1 MKTKLLATA
10 VAAGLLVS
18 GGTVAAE
25 EANGW
30 KYTGQGV
37 VYYQTVDG
45 WGNGSLFDQGPSS
58 DTEGWAKAAAG
69 IQLGAVNKD
78 IGKGFGAGVELSGI
92 SSLGLEHEVVSGL
105 VQNAG
110 GLNNGAI
117 TQAYLTYATG
127 KTSMKVGRQ
136 QLPKSLSPFAF
147 TEGWNVFKNSF
158 EALLVVNSDIKDTTL
173 VYANVWK
180 ANNSVGDLNA
190 FSDLHGAK
198 GGANMIT
205 AQNKSIKG
213 VTLTGSYYW
222 ITDISVYGEYNG
234 DAEAIWLDAGFK
246 VSEVTVGLQG
256 GYIAA
261 DPVVAGLGKVDEQVD
276 AFGLKVSG
284 KINKVGWSAAFS
296 SASDSDASVLAL
308 SNIAGGGVKSPL
320 YTQGVLNQNAI
331 KRDSDTFRITAAVP
345 VAGGKFIAAYS
356 TSDLGA
362 TALGPV
368 FGTGGGEGTYNELDF
383 IYKGKFAKNIP
394 YFVAFVNQNDDR
406 LENDS
411 QNFFRFWVKY
421 NF

>member
-10 VAAGLLVS
+10 ITAGLLVG
-18 GGTVAAE
+18 GGTLAAD
-25 EANGW
+25 EAEGW

-45 WGNGSLFDQGPSS
+45 WGNGALFDQGPGS

-69 IQLGAVNKD
+69 IQLGAVNKSL
-78 IGKGFGAGVELSGI
+78 GNGFGAGVELSGL
-92 SSLGLEHEVVSGL
+92 SSLGLEDDVVSGM

-117 TQAYLTYATG
+117 TQAYVTYAHN
-127 KTSMKVGRQ
+127 KTSLKMGRQ
-136 QLPKSLSPFAF
+136 HLPKSLSPFAF
-147 TEGWNVFKNSF
+147 TEGWNVFKNSY

-180 ANNSVGDLNA
+180 ANNSVGDMNA
-190 FSDLHGAK
+190 FSDIHGAK

-222 ITDISVYGEYNG
+222 IPDVSLGAEYNAKA
-234 DAEAIWLDAGFK
+234 DAFWLDAGFK
-246 VSEVTVGLQG
+246 IKEVAIGLQG
-256 GYIAA
+256 GYIGV
-261 DPVVAGLGKVDEQVD
+261 DLAGTKDTN
-276 AFGLKVSG
+276 AFGIKASG
-284 KINKVGWSAAFS
+284 KIKKVSWSAAYS
-296 SASDSDASVLAL
+296 SAGDGAVNIA
-308 SNIAGGGVKSPL
+308 NIAGAGVKSPL
-320 YTQGVLNQNAI
+320 YTQGVLNQNVI
-331 KRDSDTFRITAAVP
+331 KRDSDTFRITGAMKA
-345 VAGGKFIAAYS
+345 AGGKFIVAYS
-356 TSDLGA
+356 TSDLGE

-368 FGTGGGEGTYNELDF
+368 FGSGGGEGTYKELDL
-383 IYKGKFAKNIP
+383 IYKGSFAKNMP
-394 YFVAFVNQNDDR
+394 FFVAFVNQDYCSDYSEGASDGR
-406 LENDS
+406 